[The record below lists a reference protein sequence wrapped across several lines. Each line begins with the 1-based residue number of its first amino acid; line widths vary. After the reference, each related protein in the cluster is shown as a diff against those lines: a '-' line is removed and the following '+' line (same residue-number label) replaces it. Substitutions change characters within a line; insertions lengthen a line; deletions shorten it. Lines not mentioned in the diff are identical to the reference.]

1 MQFTQSGTLVFG
13 VQFNEQIHRDF
24 EIRLQT
30 VGDEIDTVA
39 EVGSDIVDA
48 NFTVHLLART
58 LVRLGTI
65 PEEEITPELLKDNLI
80 YEDYNT
86 LLQAARGAK
95 KKLMDM
101 KNESEISDSTASSSA
116 SSDSP
121 RMISDS

>member
-1 MQFTQSGTLVFG
+1 MQFTQSGTLEYG

-39 EVGSDIVDA
+39 EVGSDIIDA

-58 LVRLGTI
+58 LISLGSI
-65 PEEEITPELLKDNLI
+65 PEDELTPELLKDNLI
-80 YEDYNT
+80 YEDYMA
-86 LLQAARGAK
+86 LLRASRGAK

-101 KNESEISDSTASSSA
+101 KSGSETSGSTASSSEN
-116 SSDSP
+116 SDSP
-121 RMISDS
+121 RTTSDS